1 MFKSKATAVKPL
13 TTLLGALF
21 EKAGIDLASEAYN
34 GKTIANPQPK
44 LVGQYEAALTQA
56 SYMSRL
62 AYERN
67 DVKLACVQLLNTNPI
82 IFNTATSLIKSNIKN
97 LRGSAVPA
105 MKFVRDGSVIYKR
118 EKMTDAPCHFQVLDY
133 TSYKCGCPYPGERV
147 LYITFRGTANM
158 KSALTDLKASP
169 RRLDTLLSKA
179 EMYGVGASAA
189 FLDAGVQ
196 FEEKG
201 FQAHGGFVSSVA
213 LIISEIC
220 RELEYYLNT
229 AAERGEPIHRIIVTG
244 HSLGG
249 AKASL
254 VALVLAGFKRANVSA
269 LSATSI
275 HCITFGAP
283 KIFLDYSRNV
293 FNALLAGKY
302 LTFDRVANRADNV
315 LSFATSSMMSVFGP
329 SVDTIPQL
337 PPGPYVHPGFMILK
351 TETRTQSTS
360 GRSRNISDI
369 RAMYGGIVPAKGA
382 LKGLASKFMFNGLP
396 DYVEYFN
403 SFDTVKSLTAQI
415 YAAKIHST
423 PLGRVFKTPGGSN
436 PIYEEI
442 KMLVNII
449 LPVSAEETESVAAA
463 AAQGEAAEGAG
474 VAAPAGGEEGA
485 NEGPNER
492 PSIQE
497 GGGRYTDLYKAET
510 KNQGPNHVVYM
521 CEKNIALICHSGYT
535 GVSYMGVLKSFGN
548 TFENSTYVVADGK
561 MTYQAG
567 SSFTGPAEPNTVLPP
582 PVANLPMPPPLRP
595 NSTIQRPTPPI
606 SGERETNLLLGSN
619 NNYNPYNTI
628 TPVRPENVTLEN
640 FGPSVPVNNLTFA
653 GGTRKAKGRRRK
665 QTRRRR

>member
-13 TTLLGALF
+13 TTLLGAFF

-56 SYMSRL
+56 SYLSRL

-67 DVKLACVQLLNTNPI
+67 ATKLACVQLLNANPI
-82 IFNTATSLIKSNIKN
+82 IFNTALTLIKSNIKN
-97 LRGSAVPA
+97 LRGSAVPP

-118 EKMTDAPCHFQVLDY
+118 EKTTDAPCHFQVLDY

-147 LYITFRGTANM
+147 LYITFRGTANF
-158 KSALTDLKASP
+158 KSVLTDLKAVP
-169 RRLDTLLSKA
+169 GRLEPLLSKA
-179 EMYGVGASAA
+179 ELFGVGASAA

-213 LIISEIC
+213 LIISEVC
-220 RELEYYLNT
+220 RELEYYLNR

-254 VALVLAGFKRANVSA
+254 VAMVLAGFKRVNVSP
-269 LSATSI
+269 LSATTI

-315 LSFATSSMMSVFGP
+315 LSFATSAMMTVFGP
-329 SVDTIPQL
+329 TVDMIPQL

-351 TETRTQSTS
+351 TETHTQSTS

-369 RAMYGGIVPAKGA
+369 RAMYGGIVPEKGA
-382 LKGLASKFMFNGLP
+382 LKSLASKFMFNGLP

-403 SFDTVKSLTAQI
+403 SFDTVKSLTAAA
-415 YAAKIHST
+415 YASKIHWAQF
-423 PLGRVFKTPGGSN
+423 GKVFDTIGVSN
-436 PIYEEI
+436 PIYNEI
-442 KMLVNII
+442 NMLVNII
-449 LPVSAEETESVAAA
+449 LPITVKETESVAAA
-463 AAQGEAAEGAG
+463 AAKSEAEEGARVVAPAGAEEGAAEGETQNT
-474 VAAPAGGEEGA
+474 V
-485 NEGPNER
+485 R
-492 PSIQE
+492 

-521 CEKNIALICHSGYT
+521 CEKNISLICHSGYT
-535 GVSYMGVLKSFGN
+535 GVSYMGVLKSWQN
-548 TFENSTYVVADGK
+548 TFENAKYVVADGK

-567 SSFTGPAEPNTVLPP
+567 KSFTEPT
-582 PVANLPMPPPLRP
+582 APLRP
-595 NSTIQRPTPPI
+595 NSTTQRTTPPTV
-606 SGERETNLLLGSN
+606 GERETNRLLNSTNN

-640 FGPSVPVNNLTFA
+640 FGPSVPFNNSTFA
-653 GGTRKAKGRRRK
+653 GGTRKTKGRRRK
-665 QTRRRR
+665 QTRRSRR